1 MWAGE
6 GGQKWGEENKMRG
19 KKFGR
24 FQKSVIRASS
34 PLDVETGGEWRAKR
48 KLQTLKAISMFLVG
62 NCREEFEK
70 FMNINARHS
79 VFVYSETSPRNAFD
93 SLRVHALKVSSF
105 G

>member
-1 MWAGE
+1 
-6 GGQKWGEENKMRG
+6 MRG

-24 FQKSVIRASS
+24 FQKSVIRAFSHLAS
-34 PLDVETGGEWRAKR
+34 PQWRDAGEWCAKR

-79 VFVYSETSPRNAFD
+79 VFVYSETSSRNVFD